1 MEKCVFFPT
10 FSIFHALGSIL
21 TTGGVLGSWT
31 LVKLLSSPLEEGR
44 TNIKGQMGL
53 GPQPIHEKWWWRKVD
68 PQQIGNQLVMV
79 SVCLV
84 NIDELHVFV
93 ISWKIHF
100 LLGTLWLHVSITNAI
115 GNSLCCY
122 LPVPRVIESVES
134 EVATPALSQHS
145 SLRRFLNKAPD
156 LVNGTNATCTKQA
169 FSSFFG
175 EHPRDH
181 WGTIRT
187 NGCTF
192 GFFRPGSTM
201 QTRSKHAH
209 ACRTISAPCCQLSNP
224 SISTKP
230 PIPTA
235 SSLETWWKRNNLAGM
250 ERDLPGMPT
259 DQPFSHQPA
268 LCCSPTLLHVGNG
281 RLSES
286 RPRLKWR
293 ETSGSFLGLWNWP
306 LPTVFLFLWTGLA
319 GLAFLQEKK
328 GVTRRIPF
336 CSQRL
341 FGRFFAHHRPTATPA
356 EALPGNSPSCIV
368 LV

>member
-115 GNSLCCY
+115 GNSLCYY

-156 LVNGTNATCTKQA
+156 LVNGTDATCTKQT

-201 QTRSKHAH
+201 QNTLQTCASLPHHFRTLLPTVQPINFDQTSNPHGIISGNLVKAKQPRGDGTRSTGYA
-209 ACRTISAPCCQLSNP
+209 NG
-224 SISTKP
+224 
-230 PIPTA
+230 PTFFTPTRPLLLPNLTA
-235 SSLETWWKRNNLAGM
+235 RWKREAFRVPASLETEKLNFWQVFWPLELAFANGFPLPFWKKKRACHQANPILLPKALKPFFLAWSSYCDS
-250 ERDLPGMPT
+250 RRSFARQCL
-259 DQPFSHQPA
+259 H
-268 LCCSPTLLHVGNG
+268 HVGS
-281 RLSES
+281 LM
-286 RPRLKWR
+286 
-293 ETSGSFLGLWNWP
+293 
-306 LPTVFLFLWTGLA
+306 
-319 GLAFLQEKK
+319 
-328 GVTRRIPF
+328 
-336 CSQRL
+336 
-341 FGRFFAHHRPTATPA
+341 
-356 EALPGNSPSCIV
+356 V